1 LEKLSSRNLK
11 KKVLELLRSDDF
23 ELSLKQLEQLPGR
36 LVINTLLSLL
46 MDHDEL
52 TKWRAVTGIGL
63 VVSRLSDQDIEA
75 ARVIMRRLMWSLNDE
90 SGGIGWGAPE
100 AMSEIMACSPRIAD
114 EYHSILISYLNE
126 EGNFLEYEALQ
137 KGLLWGVARLAAAR
151 PDLMRPAAIYLDKYL
166 ESKDPS
172 IRAFSGRSFRLLGAE
187 DRNPLLNQLL
197 EDHAEFKTFFNNEFS
212 TFKVSELIEKV
223 VHSAR

>member
-1 LEKLSSRNLK
+1 MEKLSSRHLK
-11 KKVLELLRSDDF
+11 KKVLELLRSQDF
-23 ELSLKQLEQLPGR
+23 EFSLKQLEQFPGR
-36 LVINTLLSLL
+36 LVINPLLSLL

-52 TKWRAVTGIGL
+52 IKWRAVTGIGL

-100 AMSEIMACSPRIAD
+100 AMSEIMARSPKIAD

-126 EGNFLEYEALQ
+126 EGNFLEHEPLQ
-137 KGLLWGVARLAAAR
+137 KGLLWGVARLVAVR
-151 PDLMRPAAIYLDKYL
+151 PDLMAPAATYLNKYL

-172 IRAFSGRSFRLLGAE
+172 IRAFSGMSLRLLGAE
-187 DRNPLLNQLL
+187 DRNTLLEQLL
-197 EDHAEFKTFFNNEFS
+197 KDHAEFKTFFNNEFS
-212 TFKVSELIEKV
+212 TFKVSEIIGQV
-223 VHSAR
+223 VHSAS

>member
-23 ELSLKQLEQLPGR
+23 ELSLEQLEQFPGR

-63 VVSRLSDQDIEA
+63 VVSRLSDRDIEA

-100 AMSEIMACSPRIAD
+100 AMSEIMARSPRIAD

-137 KGLLWGVARLAAAR
+137 KGLLWGIARLTAVR
-151 PDLMRPAAIYLDKYL
+151 PELMGPAAMYLNKYL

-172 IRAFSGRSFRLLGAE
+172 IRAFGGMSLRLLGAE
-187 DRNPLLNQLL
+187 DRNPLLEQLL
-197 EDHAEFKTFFNNEFS
+197 EDHTEFKTFFNNEFS
-212 TFKVSELIEKV
+212 TFKVSELIGQV
-223 VHSAR
+223 VHSAS